1 MFPLFFGRL
10 ILDWPGR
17 GGTNQGMQL
26 QQMAVY
32 GCLFVNWRNDIGITD
47 TFVPLKDIHQ
57 RSVPANDGPL
67 MSIEWNVMI

>member
-1 MFPLFFGRL
+1 
-10 ILDWPGR
+10 
-17 GGTNQGMQL
+17 MQL
-26 QQMAVY
+26 QQMVGY
-32 GCLFVNWRNDIGITD
+32 GCLFVNWRNAIGITD